1 MEKLIFLCLCCVA
14 AFASKYS
21 ENSNLKN
28 DKMKE
33 EAPFRMNKINLFWEK
48 ARKVGASLLS
58 LSVSDS
64 VRLSQPRTH

>member
-1 MEKLIFLCLCCVA
+1 MMEKLILLCLCCVA

-48 ARKVGASLLS
+48 ARKVG
-58 LSVSDS
+58 VSP
-64 VRLSQPRTH
+64 LSQLS